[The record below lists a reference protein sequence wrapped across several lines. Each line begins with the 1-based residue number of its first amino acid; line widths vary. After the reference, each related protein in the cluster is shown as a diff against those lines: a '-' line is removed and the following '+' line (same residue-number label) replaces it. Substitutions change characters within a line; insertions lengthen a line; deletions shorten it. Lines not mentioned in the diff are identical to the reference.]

1 MVVTL
6 ACRVTHVP
14 IDVFAD
20 VPELELRQAGRRRK
34 FSRGE
39 VVFHEGDP
47 GDSLHRVTSGRF
59 AARITTPLGD
69 VATFA
74 VHAPGEVFGLLAVL
88 HPDARRTAT
97 VVALQA
103 SETFAIPKSAFVRL
117 RAAHPGVTLA
127 VEQLL
132 VEMLLGSSNRLVEA
146 LYTPVHLRVRARL
159 RDLARIYGA
168 GGSDPV
174 TIPLSQDDLAGLAG
188 TTRETVNRVLQDE
201 QERGAVTLARRR
213 ITITPEQ
220 R

>member
-1 MVVTL
+1 M
-6 ACRVTHVP
+6 P

-20 VPELELRQAGRRRK
+20 VPELELRTSGRRRK
-34 FSRGE
+34 FGRGE

-59 AARITTPLGD
+59 AARVTTPLGD

-74 VHAPGEVFGLLAVL
+74 VHGPGEVFGLLAVV
-88 HPDARRTAT
+88 HPAARRTAT

-103 SETFAIPKSAFVRL
+103 SETFAIPRSAYVRL
-117 RAAHPGVTLA
+117 KGTYPGVATA
-127 VEQLL
+127 TERLL
-132 VEMLLGSSNRLVEA
+132 VEMLTASSSRLVEA

-159 RDLARIYGA
+159 RELARIYG
-168 GGSDPV
+168 GDGSEPV
-174 TIPLSQDDLAGLAG
+174 AIPLSQEDLAGLAG

-213 ITITPEQ
+213 ITIMPGAL
-220 R
+220 